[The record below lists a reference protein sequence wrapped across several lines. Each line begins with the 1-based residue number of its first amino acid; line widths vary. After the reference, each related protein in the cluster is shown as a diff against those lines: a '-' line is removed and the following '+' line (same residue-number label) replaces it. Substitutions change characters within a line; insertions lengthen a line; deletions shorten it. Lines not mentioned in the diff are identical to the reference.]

1 MSLVCELN
9 DSHRNY
15 LKRFSA
21 YSLKDVTAA
30 ELADIE
36 LDVYTCFSVCV
47 YIYLIQRSSRQDFFV
62 SWSCV
67 GNFKKPAKNKNKKNM
82 CIFK

>member
-1 MSLVCELN
+1 MVCELN

-47 YIYLIQRSSRQDFFV
+47 YIYIFNSEIIQTGFL
-62 SWSCV
+62 
-67 GNFKKPAKNKNKKNM
+67 
-82 CIFK
+82 CILELCWKF

>member
-47 YIYLIQRSSRQDFFV
+47 YIYI
-62 SWSCV
+62 
-67 GNFKKPAKNKNKKNM
+67 
-82 CIFK
+82 